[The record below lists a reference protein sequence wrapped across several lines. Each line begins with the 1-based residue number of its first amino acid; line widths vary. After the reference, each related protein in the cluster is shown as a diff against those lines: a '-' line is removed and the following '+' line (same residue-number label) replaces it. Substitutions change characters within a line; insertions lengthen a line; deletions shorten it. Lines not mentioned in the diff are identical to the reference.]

1 MKKVLSLLTIFILIL
16 AGCSGNKEA
25 SDGSEETTI
34 DLALYSVTADKED
47 TLKEIISM
55 FEEKNP
61 NIKVNYEITPYDDYF
76 TKLQTNI
83 AGGNAPDVFELNYEN
98 SVTYYENGATE
109 NLSDL
114 LTDEAKSGY
123 DQTALEGFATADGEQ
138 FGLPAS
144 FSTVLTFYNK
154 DLFDAAGVEYPTDEW
169 TWEDEMAAAEKLTD
183 KDNGVYGLVTPY
195 SYNEFY
201 KTVAQNSGSLFNS
214 DYSEVTMVTPENEE
228 ALNYMI
234 DAINKGYTPANLGP
248 DEDTNLFKNQK
259 AAMLT
264 TGSWMF
270 GTFADSD
277 FKWDVVTEAGNTEKA
292 NHYFANAVAMSSSSE
307 NIEAAYKWMEFY
319 TEDPDVQKL
328 KVENDW
334 ETPAVTN
341 KEVISAYEAKSNG
354 EDRSKVFKS
363 LENGV
368 NPPIPAGVSASE
380 LADTI
385 DGAIQEAK
393 LGEVS
398 AKEAL
403 EKAQEEVENLMK

>member
-1 MKKVLSLLTIFILIL
+1 MKKILSLLTIFILVL
-16 AGCSGNKEA
+16 AGCSNGKA
-25 SDGSEETTI
+25 TSDSSEETTLN
-34 DLALYSVTADKED
+34 LALYSVTPDKED
-47 TLKEIISM
+47 TLKEIITM

-61 NIKVNYEITPYDDYF
+61 NIKINYEITPYDDYF

-109 NLSDL
+109 NITDL
-114 LTDEAKSGY
+114 LTDEAKAGY
-123 DQTALEGFATADGEQ
+123 DKTALSGFATTDGEQ
-138 FGLPAS
+138 FGLPSS

-169 TWEDEMAAAEKLTD
+169 TWKDEMDAAQKLTD

-201 KTVAQNSGSLFNS
+201 KTVAQNGGSLFND
-214 DYSEVTMVTPENEE
+214 DYSKVTIATPENEV
-228 ALNYMI
+228 ALDYMV

-270 GTFADSD
+270 GTFADND
-277 FKWDVVTEAGNTEKA
+277 FAWDVVTEAGNTNKA
-292 NHYFANAVAMSSSSE
+292 THYFANAVAMSSSTQ
-307 NIEAAYKWMEFY
+307 NKEAAYKWMEFY
-319 TEDPDVQKL
+319 TLDPEVQKL

-341 KEVISAYEAKSNG
+341 KEVIKAYESKSNG

-368 NPPIPAGVSASE
+368 NPPIPAGVSATE
-380 LADTI
+380 LADTV

-393 LGEVS
+393 LGEIS
-398 AKEAL
+398 TKEAL
-403 EKAQEEVENLMK
+403 EKAQNEVENLMK